1 MTSMERQLKATS
13 KPHTRSIV
21 AQASDVPKSEG
32 AKTIDPSIFDAF
44 GKLSQVR
51 ASVGTVVAK
60 QAALQR
66 IVLPYPRML
75 ECMWAFENML
85 QLGLETRGQPQL
97 GMRVFF
103 ETGTGKTTSARQHA
117 LLKQSTAA
125 ENSIPVLLASLSSK
139 GTAKQLYVSIMS
151 ALGDGFAMAGS
162 ETTLRLRTMK
172 ALKEKGVQLLILD
185 EAHHPGRSGFSS
197 DITAELKL
205 MLDMGEL
212 PIVLLGTDEAVPIIG
227 ADKELAGRLMAPCR
241 LGPLDWADDDDKAL
255 WTEFL
260 RSLDD
265 EMIKKGI
272 TNELVGLADS
282 EVAEALNIICSGVIG
297 RIMRIM
303 LTAIPLAAN
312 DGRDSIDLEDVAEAV
327 DRWSIEHGFAT
338 ENPLQDLLE

>member
-1 MTSMERQLKATS
+1 MTPEKGIPPEHRPLLS
-13 KPHTRSIV
+13 SI
-21 AQASDVPKSEG
+21 SLPDLSGKDEKSSISP
-32 AKTIDPSIFDAF
+32 TISAAF
-44 GKLSQVR
+44 GKLSNVR
-51 ASVGTVVAK
+51 ASVETVVKK

-85 QLGLETRGQPQL
+85 QLGLETKGQPQL

-117 LLKQSTAA
+117 LLKQATAA
-125 ENSIPVLLASLSSK
+125 TGTIPVLLASLSTK

-151 ALGDGFAMAGS
+151 ALGDGFAMAGT

-172 ALKEKGVQLLILD
+172 ALREKGVQLLILD
-185 EAHHPGRSGFSS
+185 EAHHPGRSGFSG

-241 LGPLDWADDDDKAL
+241 LGSLDWAMEDERGL

-260 RSLDD
+260 ASLDQ
-265 EMIKKGI
+265 EMVREGI
-272 TNELVGLADS
+272 SRELVGIADPD
-282 EVAEALNIICSGVIG
+282 VAEALNTTCGGVIG

-338 ENPLQDLLE
+338 ENPLNVLLG